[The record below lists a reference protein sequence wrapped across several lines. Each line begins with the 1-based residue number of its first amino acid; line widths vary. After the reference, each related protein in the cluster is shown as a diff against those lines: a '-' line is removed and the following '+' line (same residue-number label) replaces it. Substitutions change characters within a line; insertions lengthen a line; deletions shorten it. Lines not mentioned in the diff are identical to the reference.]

1 MAASC
6 RNFNRGL
13 TGGALPGYP
22 RRAPLEPA
30 SPPPALPRL
39 RALLRIVRRVAA
51 ALLVLVL
58 LLVAGTLVYARD
70 LDSKVRL
77 TLLEQLA
84 EVSAHLGRRIDVGE
98 VRVTVGLIPEIV
110 VHDFVI
116 GPAEG
121 AQGELAVPVLR
132 VPAVRLAVALGPLI
146 RSGDSAIEVTRL
158 EVVGPEVTLVRTPEG
173 LSIDDIRARL
183 AAAPRKPPPATR
195 PHLAL
200 RSLAMTGGKVRLHRL
215 GGDADGDVTLDQI
228 ALTGRDLTLAAPSH
242 LSFAV
247 AVLAPAPNVTVE
259 VDLAPSS
266 TGPGLELTRADFHA
280 GPLHPGLASRWGA
293 VPAGSGGRRD
303 RRRRDAP
310 ARPGRWLAGDHRAR
324 SRSPGCA
331 SRGARSRRSRSAPT
345 PRWMPRRTRWRCPR
359 SRWRSARS
367 PRTAP

>member
-116 GPAEG
+116 GWP
-121 AQGELAVPVLR
+121 R
-132 VPAVRLAVALGPLI
+132 
-146 RSGDSAIEVTRL
+146 
-158 EVVGPEVTLVRTPEG
+158 
-173 LSIDDIRARL
+173 
-183 AAAPRKPPPATR
+183 APRGSW
-195 PHLAL
+195 
-200 RSLAMTGGKVRLHRL
+200 RS
-215 GGDADGDVTLDQI
+215 
-228 ALTGRDLTLAAPSH
+228 PSCA
-242 LSFAV
+242 S
-247 AVLAPAPNVTVE
+247 P
-259 VDLAPSS
+259 
-266 TGPGLELTRADFHA
+266 RC
-280 GPLHPGLASRWGA
+280 ASRWRW
-293 VPAGSGGRRD
+293 GR
-303 RRRRDAP
+303 
-310 ARPGRWLAGDHRAR
+310 
-324 SRSPGCA
+324 
-331 SRGARSRRSRSAPT
+331 
-345 PRWMPRRTRWRCPR
+345 
-359 SRWRSARS
+359 
-367 PRTAP
+367 